1 MSEDGTIPLK
11 STGHPVHTIGL
22 TVVGG
27 PDAGARIAAGSDE
40 LSVGT
45 AEGNDLVLTDRAVS
59 RYHLELARRGDRVR
73 VTDHGSTNGTRI
85 GPALLFGSFADV
97 GAGTTLEIGQSMLR
111 VDDGG
116 VVMLDRGLKAFGEL
130 RGWSSAMRRVLTS
143 AQQIAATDAPVLIL
157 GESGTG
163 KELLARAIHDA
174 SPRAEQP
181 FVTVDCGALAP
192 TLFASELFG
201 HERGAFT
208 GAERRYVGAF
218 ERAQG
223 GTVLLDEIGE
233 LSPELQAALLGVLE
247 RRRVRRVGGSEEI
260 PLDVRILSATH
271 RDVLAGVNAGTF
283 RLDLFYRIAIVRL
296 TLPPLRERP
305 EDIAPLVEH
314 FLATEGTGGGALFD
328 ERALSE
334 LGRHAWPGNVRE
346 LKNVVL
352 GALALGRPPDLV
364 ARGLEPARSGDV
376 SELFGQAL
384 ALPYRDARRS
394 VLDAF
399 ERRYLEAL
407 LERAGGSVRQAARD
421 AQMDRKYLTELLRRH
436 GVR

>member
-1 MSEDGTIPLK
+1 MSDDGTIPIK
-11 STGHPVHTIGL
+11 STGHPVHTIAV
-22 TVVGG
+22 TVTSG
-27 PDAGARIAAGSDE
+27 PDAGAGTPARSDE

-45 AEGNDLVLTDRAVS
+45 AEGNDLVVTDRAVS
-59 RYHLELARRGDRVR
+59 RYHLSLSRRGDRVR
-73 VTDHGSTNGTRI
+73 VTDHGSTNGTRV
-85 GPALLFGSFADV
+85 GPARLSGSWADV
-97 GAGTTLEIGQSMLR
+97 PAGTTIEIGQSALR
-111 VDDGG
+111 VDDGH
-116 VVMLDRGLKAFGEL
+116 VVMVERGLKAFGEL

-143 AQQIAATDAPVLIL
+143 ARQVATTDAPVLIL

-208 GAERRYVGAF
+208 GADRRHVGAF

-247 RRRVRRVGGSEEI
+247 RRRIRRVGGSDEI
-260 PLDVRILSATH
+260 PLDVRVLSATH
-271 RDVLAGVNAGTF
+271 RDLLAGVNAGTF

-296 TLPPLRERP
+296 VLPPLRERP
-305 EDIAPLVEH
+305 EDIGPLVEH
-314 FLATEGTGGGALFD
+314 FLASEGSAGATLFD
-328 ERALSE
+328 EQAIAE
-334 LGRHAWPGNVRE
+334 LARHPWPGNVRE
-346 LKNVVL
+346 LRNVVL
-352 GALALGRPPDLV
+352 GALALGRPPELV
-364 ARGLEPARSGDV
+364 GRGLTPPGSADLG
-376 SELFGQAL
+376 ELFREAMT
-384 ALPYRDARRS
+384 LPYREARRS
-394 VLDAF
+394 ILDAF
-399 ERRYLEAL
+399 EKRYVEAL
-407 LERAGGSVRQAARD
+407 LERAGGSVRQASRD